1 MARSLGGTAAVF
13 LLAAVTACGGGGGPG
28 GGGGGSGF
36 TASVDGT
43 AYTYDQFTRASV
55 SAQLP
60 GNYILIGS
68 RIVSGTT
75 AESITLSIYNI
86 SATGTYPLGVNSSNL
101 GGFASILEGSTSFMT
116 PLNGASGTVTVTT
129 LTSTRIAGTF
139 AFTAANP
146 LSPTSVK
153 TVTNGSFDLT
163 ITGTPGTV
171 LPNQGSSMSAQ
182 IAGAAW
188 NGATIV
194 MINSTSGVFA
204 FGAQSVGGYSLN
216 FTLTSITGPGTYP
229 LSTTGPGP
237 SEALSAALGST
248 GWSSQFAGSTG
259 SVVVTSLTNDRIK
272 GTFSATL
279 TSSASGSL
287 TIAGGAFDLGIP

>member
-13 LLAAVTACGGGGGPG
+13 LLAAVTACGGGTTPG
-28 GGGGGSGF
+28 GGGGATGF

-43 AYTYDQFTRASV
+43 AYTYDQYTHVSV
-55 SAQLP
+55 STAAP
-60 GNYILIGS
+60 GTYVLIGS

-86 SATGTYPLGVNSSNL
+86 SATGTYPLGVNATNF
-101 GGFASILEGSTSFMT
+101 GGIASVQEGATSFTT
-116 PLNGASGTVTVTT
+116 PLNGGSGTVTVTT

-146 LSPTSVK
+146 LTPTSIK

-163 ITGTPGTV
+163 ISGTPGTV
-171 LPNQGSSMSAQ
+171 LPNQGSTMSAQ

-194 MINSTSGVFA
+194 MVGHSSGVFA
-204 FGAQSVGGYSLN
+204 FGGQSLGSYSLDFN
-216 FTLTSITGPGTYP
+216 LSSITGPGTYP
-229 LSTTGPGP
+229 LSNTGSVETLVATLGG
-237 SEALSAALGST
+237 SA
-248 GWSSQFAGSTG
+248 WSSQLGGSG
-259 SVVVTSLTNDRIK
+259 SVVVTSLNNDRIK

-279 TSSASGSL
+279 STTGGGPL
-287 TIAGGAFDLGIP
+287 TIASGTFDLGIP